1 MKTTLN
7 AIREHSPCTT
17 GWSKLLKNIGKT
29 KADDEPLAITTILES
44 NGLEDALWCLRAI
57 DGHEKEI
64 RLFANLCEVE
74 PKVIEEL
81 DEADYSNLQKVYLGF
96 FNSEEMSSA
105 QSSSSQK

>member
-1 MKTTLN
+1 MHTVELKYPVEATGETFTNLTMRRSKIKDRLLVAKMKT
-7 AIREHSPCTT
+7 AS
-17 GWSKLLKNIGKT
+17 
-29 KADDEPLAITTILES
+29 DE
-44 NGLEDALWCLRAI
+44 
-57 DGHEKEI
+57 EKEI

-96 FNSEEMSSA
+96 FNSEGMSSA

>member
-1 MKTTLN
+1 MQNIELKYPVEATGETLTNLTMRRSKIKDRLLVAKMKN
-7 AIREHSPCTT
+7 VS
-17 GWSKLLKNIGKT
+17 
-29 KADDEPLAITTILES
+29 DE
-44 NGLEDALWCLRAI
+44 
-57 DGHEKEI
+57 EKEI

-105 QSSSSQK
+105 QSSSSRK

>member
-1 MKTTLN
+1 MQNIELKYPVEATGETITNLTMRRSKIKDRLLVAKMKT
-7 AIREHSPCTT
+7 AS
-17 GWSKLLKNIGKT
+17 
-29 KADDEPLAITTILES
+29 DE
-44 NGLEDALWCLRAI
+44 
-57 DGHEKEI
+57 EKEI

-81 DEADYSNLQKVYLGF
+81 DESDYSNLQKVYLGF

>member
-1 MKTTLN
+1 MHTVELKYPVEATGETFTNLTMRRSKIKDRLLVAKMKT
-7 AIREHSPCTT
+7 AS
-17 GWSKLLKNIGKT
+17 
-29 KADDEPLAITTILES
+29 DE
-44 NGLEDALWCLRAI
+44 
-57 DGHEKEI
+57 EKEI

-105 QSSSSQK
+105 QSSSSRK

>member
-1 MKTTLN
+1 MQTIELKYPVEATGETFTNLTMRRSKIKDRLLVAKMKT
-7 AIREHSPCTT
+7 AS
-17 GWSKLLKNIGKT
+17 
-29 KADDEPLAITTILES
+29 DE
-44 NGLEDALWCLRAI
+44 
-57 DGHEKEI
+57 EKEI

-105 QSSSSQK
+105 QSSSSRK

>member
-1 MKTTLN
+1 MQNIELKYPVEATGETITNLTMRRSKIKDRLLVAKMKT
-7 AIREHSPCTT
+7 AS
-17 GWSKLLKNIGKT
+17 
-29 KADDEPLAITTILES
+29 DE
-44 NGLEDALWCLRAI
+44 
-57 DGHEKEI
+57 EKEI